1 MEARNYGTVERRNY
15 GFTEAGIYGVMEKS
29 NFFLFLP
36 AGGLSHVV
44 VVARGMA
51 MAVKLALTDRAMTL
65 DTDAMKAHQAHRRYF
80 FCFFLN
86 PPR

>member
-1 MEARNYGTVERRNY
+1 
-15 GFTEAGIYGVMEKS
+15 
-29 NFFLFLP
+29 
-36 AGGLSHVV
+36 V

-80 FCFFLN
+80 FCFFPIFN
-86 PPR
+86 DDIYP